1 MLATPMHGWW
11 LAAALAAAGASAPAA
26 AVPIAFLVAEHPGR
40 EIHGDSYVLVLEDPA
55 HVAHAR
61 QLIATKGAE
70 GAAIVVAKIAA
81 GADGLNRDLRAPGAP
96 PWSWHV
102 TRFDAFADNTIEL
115 CDGWP
120 GYVEQDVEGWLDN
133 PNGVNGFWS
142 YTVVEELPEPDA
154 AAALTAGCA
163 ALLACSRRRR

>member
-1 MLATPMHGWW
+1 MLATPMHSWW

-26 AVPIAFLVAEHPGR
+26 AVPIAFLVAEHPGH
-40 EIHGDSYVLVLEDPA
+40 EQHGDSYVLVLEDPA

-61 QLIATKGAE
+61 ALIESKGTA
-70 GAAIVVAKIAA
+70 GAAIAVAEIAA
-81 GADGLNRDLRAPGAP
+81 GADGLNRDFRAPGAP

-120 GYVEQDVEGWLDN
+120 GYVEQDVEGWIDN
-133 PNGVNGFWS
+133 TDGVICFWS

-154 AAALTAGCA
+154 AAALAAGCA
-163 ALLACSRRRR
+163 ALLAFSRRRR